1 MTTIQKNVEIP
12 EDRRL
17 RLDLE
22 LPVDLPA
29 GQAEIQ
35 LTITPLGN
43 TWLESS
49 RQPFEGLFGCLK
61 GSGIFAEGGV
71 AIQRKMRD
79 EW

>member
-1 MTTIQKNVEIP
+1 MTIIQKQVEIT
-12 EDRRL
+12 EERRL

-22 LPVDLPA
+22 LPVDLPV

-35 LTITPLGN
+35 LTITPLEN
-43 TWLESS
+43 TRLESS

-61 GSGIFAEGGV
+61 DSGIFSDGGV
-71 AIQRKMRD
+71 DIQRKMRD